1 MALYDALGIDR
12 KDRPARQR
20 QWEANLTFFGAPVGL
35 MFTMDRL
42 MGKAQYLDLG
52 IFFQTVMLSAQERGL
67 STCAQRSWAP
77 WGQTISEQLNI
88 ADDEQ
93 VIVGMALGYADTTDA
108 VNQYEM
114 GRAGL
119 DEIAS
124 FDGF

>member
-1 MALYDALGIDR
+1 MLIEYYMVLS
-12 KDRPARQR
+12 
-20 QWEANLTFFGAPVGL
+20 V
-35 MFTMDRL
+35 
-42 MGKAQYLDLG
+42 
-52 IFFQTVMLSAQERGL
+52 FFQTVMLSAGERGL

-93 VIVGMALGYADTTDA
+93 VIVGMALGYADTRDA
-108 VNQYEM
+108 VNQYEL
-114 GRAGL
+114 GRVGL